1 MLYLSEVMIQNP
13 QLNTFEELLQTI
25 TRRVQETGELHF
37 KIDVKPSYPD
47 TPENWEDRLEG
58 AFVGIHSITRTPY

>member
-13 QLNTFEELLQTI
+13 QLNTFDELLQTI
-25 TRRVQETGELHF
+25 TRRAQETNELHF
-37 KIDVKPSYPD
+37 KIDVKPTYPD

-58 AFVGIHSITRTPY
+58 AFVGIHSITRSQY